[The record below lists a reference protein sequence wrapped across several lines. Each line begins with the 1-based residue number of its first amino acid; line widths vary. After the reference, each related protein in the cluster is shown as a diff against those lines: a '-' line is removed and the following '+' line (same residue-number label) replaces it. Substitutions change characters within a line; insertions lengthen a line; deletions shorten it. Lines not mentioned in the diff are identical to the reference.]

1 MTGSADAWSGDVVPP
16 LTVGLPN
23 YGDYLGE
30 RPWRSLLDLAV
41 AVEEAGLDGVSVV
54 DHVVMGSR
62 VEAYPYGR
70 FPGGPQAPWLEP
82 LTVLAAVGGV
92 TERVEL
98 GTAVL
103 VSPLRPA
110 ALLAK
115 TAATLDQL
123 SGGRLVLGVGTGWQE
138 EEYRALG
145 ADWRRRH
152 QVLDDQLAACHALWT
167 GGPVVLETETVTL
180 QDVHCH
186 PRPARAAGVPLWLGG
201 RLTERNLDRIV
212 RWGSGWIPAPVDGPE
227 EVADGVRRLRAALTG
242 AGRDPASVRVRV
254 SPAAVRDGS
263 GAVDVAASLATAREL
278 LAGGGT
284 DLFVSL
290 MGWCPDPALAPAFL
304 EELAAARRAGG
315 WPRPAGAG
323 SQTAAGTRALSATK
337 SRMTG

>member
-1 MTGSADAWSGDVVPP
+1 MPP

-23 YGDYLGE
+23 YGSYLGE
-30 RPWRSLLDLAV
+30 RPWRTLLDLAA

-70 FPGGPQAPWLEP
+70 FPGGPHAPWLEP

-98 GTAVL
+98 ATAVL

-123 SGGRLVLGVGTGWQE
+123 CGGRLVLGIGTGWQE

-145 ADWRRRH
+145 ADWDRRH
-152 QVLDDQLAACHALWT
+152 RVLDDQLAACRELWT
-167 GGPVVLETETVTL
+167 GGPVTLDAETVTL
-180 QDVHCH
+180 EGIHCH
-186 PRPARAAGVPLWLGG
+186 PRPVRPGGVPFWIGG
-201 RLTERNLDRIV
+201 RLTERNLTRIV
-212 RWGSGWIPAPVDGPE
+212 RWGSGWIPAPVDRPDD
-227 EVADGVRRLRAALTG
+227 VAAGVRRLRAALVA

-254 SPAAVRDGS
+254 TPEAVRDGA
-263 GAVDVAASLATAREL
+263 GRVDLAASLAGAAGL
-278 LAGGGT
+278 LAAGGT

-290 MGWCPDPALAPAFL
+290 MGWCPDPAGAPGFL
-304 EELAAARRAGG
+304 RDLAAAHR
-315 WPRPAGAG
+315 
-323 SQTAAGTRALSATK
+323 AAG
-337 SRMTG
+337 